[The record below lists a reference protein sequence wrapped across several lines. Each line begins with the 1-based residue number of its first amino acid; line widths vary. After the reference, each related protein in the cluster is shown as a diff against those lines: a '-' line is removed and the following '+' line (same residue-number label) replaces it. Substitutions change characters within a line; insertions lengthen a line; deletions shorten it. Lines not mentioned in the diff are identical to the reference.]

1 MAVYTNSFGP
11 TPSSISDNIY
21 TSVINLIPILYNNND
36 YISQKDEIISN
47 IYFAL
52 PLTSSKNQT
61 YDISVIIFNQ
71 FDITKLG
78 ASWSTSTGSNY
89 WNYNST
95 YYIHQSSS
103 VSNYGFHNGGRV
115 GTSSATSTIDTLFP
129 NSSGILARFNFGNI
143 GAKEGNFNLLASE
156 ALDITIYDNAI
167 KNWTWQNSQGKSLG
181 IGVYENNGYD
191 YSSSSTTQHALRW
204 QKGISTQLILQTTQG
219 IIHYNN
225 NGEWINCIPYYYDGE
240 WKQCNPYCR
249 DGSNWKQLG

>member
-1 MAVYTNSFGP
+1 MSTYTNYLGP
-11 TPSSISDNIY
+11 TPSSVNDNIY
-21 TSVINLIPILYNNND
+21 TSVINLIPLLYNSNG
-36 YISQKDEIISN
+36 YISQEDEIITN
-47 IYFAL
+47 IHFAL
-52 PLTSSKNQT
+52 SLTSSRSQS

-78 ASWSTSTGSNY
+78 ASWSSSTGSSY

-103 VSNYGFHNGGRV
+103 VSNYGFHNGGRA
-115 GTSSATSTIDTLFP
+115 GSSSATSTIDTLFP
-129 NSSGILARFNFGNI
+129 NSSGILAHFNFGNI
-143 GAKEGNFNLLASE
+143 GTKNGNFSLTSSDVSN
-156 ALDITIYDNAI
+156 ITIYDSSI
-167 KNWTWQNSQGKSLG
+167 KNWTWQNSQGKGLG

-204 QKGISTQLILQTTQG
+204 QKGINTQLILQTTQG

-225 NGEWINCIPYYYDGE
+225 NGNWVNCIPYYYDNG
-240 WKQCNPYCR
+240 WKQCIPYYH